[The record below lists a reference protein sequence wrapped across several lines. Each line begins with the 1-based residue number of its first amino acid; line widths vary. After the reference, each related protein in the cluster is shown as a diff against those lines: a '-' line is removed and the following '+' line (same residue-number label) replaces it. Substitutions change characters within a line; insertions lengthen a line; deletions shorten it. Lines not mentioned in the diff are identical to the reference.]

1 MENKLTDLRK
11 QFREGTISR
20 RDFIQALLATG
31 IVFGGAACGFK
42 PESFIAAPTQTP
54 TPIGHIPYMDNIDTT
69 DTHLEIGE
77 LDASLVTSE
86 ISPGSTPS
94 PTLVPK
100 QLEWF
105 CASCGNQFRS
115 VEDLKEHAA
124 QEHGWRLPEINR
136 LSKPPYE
143 KFIVGRI
150 KRFDE
155 RNTAFSRSAWDKEYQ
170 AEIAA
175 AMARAKPDTWETFEG
190 RALTAGA
197 IYVDATA
204 GSFHPNYHG
213 YNGYVRDYGGL
224 FGWEDTV
231 NKTQFPIP
239 SRDWMTD
246 RIKKVAR
253 FYGADLV
260 GICEID
266 RRWVYSHYFE
276 RATGNYEK
284 LEIPYKYAIVIGLE
298 MDWKLINQSP
308 GHGASA
314 ATALIYSKMAE
325 VSASLAK
332 YIRALGYPAVPSGN
346 DTIQNIPLAIDAGL
360 GEVGRNGILNT
371 PEYGPRV
378 RICKVLTDLPLN
390 IDQPIEFGLH
400 EFCENCHICSRTCP
414 VDAIRDEEPT
424 TEITSYSNREG
435 LLRWPVNVTKCL
447 EFWRENGCD
456 CSNCIAVC
464 PWAMHSSRVWLK
476 DL

>member
-1 MENKLTDLRK
+1 MENKLLDLQK
-11 QFREGTISR
+11 QLREGTISR
-20 RDFIQALLATG
+20 RDFIQAVLAAG
-31 IVFGGAACGFK
+31 IVVGGAACGIK
-42 PESFIAAPTQTP
+42 TELNQAVPMMTP
-54 TPIGHIPYMDNIDTT
+54 TTIGQIPYMDNIDTT
-69 DTHLEIGE
+69 DPGRDIVDLDSNE
-77 LDASLVTSE
+77 LSSDVNRTTA
-86 ISPGSTPS
+86 PGPTPI
-94 PTLVPK
+94 LK
-100 QLEWF
+100 QFDWF
-105 CASCGNQFRS
+105 CASCGEHFRS
-115 VEDLKEHAA
+115 ADILKEHAA
-124 QEHGWRLPEINR
+124 KEHGWRIPEITK
-136 LSKPPYE
+136 LSEPPYE

-150 KRFDE
+150 TRFDE
-155 RNTAFSRSAWDKEYQ
+155 RNTAFSRSAWDKDYQ
-170 AEIAA
+170 AKIAA
-175 AMARAKPDTWETFEG
+175 AMARGKPSDWETFEG

-213 YNGYVRDYGGL
+213 YNGYVRDYEGL
-224 FGWEDTV
+224 FGWNDPV
-231 NKTQFPIP
+231 NEAQFPVP
-239 SRDWMTD
+239 SREWMTD

-276 RATGNYEK
+276 RATNKHEK

-298 MDWKLINQSP
+298 MDWTLLNQSP

-360 GEVGRNGILNT
+360 GELGRNGLLNT

-390 IDQPIEFGLH
+390 VDKPIEFGLH
-400 EFCENCHICSRTCP
+400 EFCENCHICARTCP
-414 VDAIRDEEPT
+414 VNAIRNEDLT
-424 TEITSYSNREG
+424 TKITSFSNREG
-435 LLRWPVNVTKCL
+435 ILRWPVNVTKCL

-476 DL
+476 SL